1 MVDGPTGH
9 SPGSPDEPSGGQISG
24 LVTETT
30 GPSDDPISLL
40 AAQLEQQD
48 QAIQGFHRNIDG
60 IHKAL
65 ANIEGGQQ
73 AMGQYVSGMGQVV
86 EALQQVAEDGGGAS
100 AEPIRLPPPFPYE
113 QTAEQASQL
122 FAALAEW
129 QLGATNVAKADRAEV
144 QTKTGGTAS
153 YSYANLGDTMEVART
168 VGQFGLCVTHRIHR
182 FGKTTYVEG
191 VLFHKGGGYLSSG
204 PVRLTTTQNRLL
216 SPMQQLMHAVTTARR
231 ITTQMV
237 LGVASAED
245 DNDSG
250 RNPRSAPPE
259 AGRYQESY
267 YTGQHDGRRTQAP
280 GPTGPAQAAATG
292 PPQGPSQ
299 AQRVAAA
306 ASQQAAVQRP
316 STTAPIVRRPRE
328 EAARN
333 VQTTYSTPSG
343 VN

>member
-1 MVDGPTGH
+1 LGKVPTALQ
-9 SPGSPDEPSGGQISG
+9 E
-24 LVTETT
+24 
-30 GPSDDPISLL
+30 DPISQL

-65 ANIEGGQQ
+65 ANIESGQQ
-73 AMGQYVSGMGQVV
+73 AMGQSVSGMGQAV
-86 EALQQVAEDGGGAS
+86 EALQQAAEDGSGA
-100 AEPIRLPPPFPYE
+100 AEVVTLPPPFPYE
-113 QTAEQASQL
+113 QTAEQASLL

-144 QTKTGGTAS
+144 QTSSGGTAR

-168 VGQFGLCVTHRIHR
+168 VGQFGLCVTHRVHR
-182 FGKTTYVEG
+182 FGKTTYVEAI
-191 VLFHKGGGYLSSG
+191 LFHKGGGYLSSG

-250 RNPRSAPPE
+250 RQPRSAPPE
-259 AGRYQESY
+259 AGRYPEAY
-267 YTGQHDGRRTQAP
+267 YTGQQDGRRTQAP
-280 GPTGPAQAAATG
+280 GPPGRGQAAASG
-292 PPQGPSQ
+292 PPQGSTQ
-299 AQRVAAA
+299 GQRVAAA

-316 STTAPIVRRPRE
+316 GATAPIVRRPRE
-328 EAARN
+328 GQGAN
-333 VQTTYSTPSG
+333 VQTTYPTHSG
-343 VN
+343 AN